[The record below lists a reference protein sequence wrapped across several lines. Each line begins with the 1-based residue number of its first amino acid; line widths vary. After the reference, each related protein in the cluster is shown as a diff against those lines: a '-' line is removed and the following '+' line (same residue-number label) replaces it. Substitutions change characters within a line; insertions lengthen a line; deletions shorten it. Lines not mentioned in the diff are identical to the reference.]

1 MEVEADWDSEEG
13 NGVEC
18 PGIGELIFS
27 EKISMK
33 LSTELSVMV
42 KDSGLLGLISGS
54 MTISSLSTSDCVAE
68 TTHGMLLVLL
78 KVTEIVYQK

>member
-27 EKISMK
+27 ENGISMK

-42 KDSGLLGLISGS
+42 KDSGSGS